1 MPATDFERR
10 QPGQR
15 AADKERLKTQLDR
28 LKNQKRAHQFQSDLF
43 RTIDKRQKRRRAPV
57 ALGRID
63 RSPQGDFLVAL
74 SGDIVVRSA
83 DAQAAADLLGR
94 GYVQLRV
101 RELDGKVTKF
111 TKAGADIDETRLA
124 VAALRDENIQAT
136 VNYVLPLGYIAKGE
150 GGFENTTVSQ
160 GQFVPDPDGPCVP
173 VAVIDTGVA
182 AKLRNDGWLRS
193 VPRGLGS
200 VDPLY
205 QDPPDD
211 LLDFAAGHGTF
222 VAGVIQQIAPRAE
235 IQTFAAVGSNG
246 IGSELS
252 VAGALL
258 RAARGGAQVINMS
271 LGSETEKE
279 EQPVGLAVALEI
291 IDADARAAGTR
302 PPIIVAA
309 AGNAATSKKTW
320 PAAFDAVIGV
330 ASLAADGTPSA
341 WSNSGDWV
349 DCSAVGE
356 GIVSPYV
363 EGRED
368 EAVDKDDPDV
378 FEVDAWA
385 LGTGTSFAAPQ
396 ITGALA
402 AVLCDEPDLSKDEA
416 LGRVL
421 AQAQDLSAQG
431 FGRGVVI
438 LPGTPT

>member
-1 MPATDFERR
+1 MPAGNYERR
-10 QPGQR
+10 QPGQQE
-15 AADKERLKTQLDR
+15 ADKERLKTQLDR
-28 LKNQKRAHQFQSDLF
+28 LKNQKRAHQFQRDLF
-43 RTIDKRQKRRRAPV
+43 RTIDTRRRGRRASV

-63 RSPQGDFLVAL
+63 RMPQGDFLVAV
-74 SGDIVVRSA
+74 SGDIVVRTA
-83 DAQAAADLLGR
+83 DAQAAGELLGR
-94 GYVQLRV
+94 AYVRSTV
-101 RELDGKVTKF
+101 RELDGKVTRF
-111 TKAGADIDETRLA
+111 TKAGADIDETRLS
-124 VAALRDENIQAT
+124 VAALSDDGIQAT

-150 GGFENTTVSQ
+150 GGFENTTVST
-160 GQFVPDPDGPCVP
+160 GTFVPDTAGPCVS

-182 AKLRNDGWLRS
+182 AKLRNDGWLRA

-205 QDPPDD
+205 QDPPND

-222 VAGVIQQIAPRAE
+222 VAGVIQQVAPRAD
-235 IQTFAAVGSNG
+235 IRSFAAVDSNG

-258 RAARGGAQVINMS
+258 RAARSGARVINMS
-271 LGSETEKE
+271 LGSETENQE
-279 EQPVGLAVALEI
+279 PPVGLSVALEI
-291 IDADARAAGTR
+291 IMQNARDADIE

-309 AGNAATSKKTW
+309 AGNAASSKKTW
-320 PAAFDAVIGV
+320 PAAFEEVVAV
-330 ASLAADGTPSA
+330 ASLTAKRTPSG
-341 WSNSGDWV
+341 WSDFGDWV
-349 DCSAVGE
+349 SCSAVGE

-402 AVLCDEPDLSKDEA
+402 NVLCEDPNLSNDAA
-416 LGRVL
+416 LDAALTGSV
-421 AQAQDLSAQG
+421 DPGAQG
-431 FGRGVVI
+431 FGRAVVI